1 METRVGIEAGAVA
14 GKTDVTW
21 FVQRILELDAELAV
35 IEDQIKQKC
44 QEIPYASN
52 MLEILGI
59 GDNTLFGI
67 LAEMEDTSRF
77 DDVKEIRK
85 LSGLSFVEC
94 GFGMHIGENKN
105 SHRARVRLR

>member
-1 METRVGIEAGAVA
+1 METSVGIEAGAVA

-77 DDVKEIRK
+77 DDVKEIR
-85 LSGLSFVEC
+85 
-94 GFGMHIGENKN
+94 
-105 SHRARVRLR
+105 